1 MTDIIEF
8 LYKIANAPWWV
19 YMMVFAWFCW
29 AVYYNQKREI
39 KNNGLFVDMNL
50 PKDLEC
56 FLRDKSDR
64 SYKNGMFSLSEAPG
78 KTGSSEE
85 TSGGEDQ
92 GSEGEMEVEASGD
105 ALVIADAIAGHA
117 GAIHDLADAIRGY
130 AKVMAAENGMDD
142 GEVEDTYLDGTR
154 K

>member
-19 YMMVFAWFCW
+19 YLMVFAWFCW
-29 AVYYNQKREI
+29 AVYYNQNKE
-39 KNNGLFVDMNL
+39 NL
-50 PKDLEC
+50 MEGKE
-56 FLRDKSDR
+56 
-64 SYKNGMFSLSEAPG
+64 NGMFSVSEAPG
-78 KTGSSEE
+78 ETGGIEKE
-85 TSGGEDQ
+85 SGGQDSGIEE
-92 GSEGEMEVEASGD
+92 SMEVEASGD
-105 ALVIADAIAGHA
+105 ALVIA

-142 GEVEDTYLDGTR
+142 GPEQDEVYLDGTR